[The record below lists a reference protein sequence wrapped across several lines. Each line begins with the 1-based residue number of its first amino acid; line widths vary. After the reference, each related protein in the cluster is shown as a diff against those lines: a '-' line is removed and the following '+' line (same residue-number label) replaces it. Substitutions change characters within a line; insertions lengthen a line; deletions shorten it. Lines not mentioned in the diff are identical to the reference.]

1 MKNMVT
7 TVISPV
13 YDKSLVSVFF
23 SCSIPEISERS
34 EIPHLSFLFA
44 VVHCS
49 FLNTLILMMLEY
61 QSLNMLQL
69 WKKYMRKSL
78 VLTWIPQYRKTLIYI
93 FQHFSSSIKKILR
106 LEEDWALGYN
116 SMKFWDFPDFS

>member
-34 EIPHLSFLFA
+34 EIQHLSFLFE

-49 FLNTLILMMLEY
+49 FLNALILMMLEY
-61 QSLNMLQL
+61 QSL
-69 WKKYMRKSL
+69 
-78 VLTWIPQYRKTLIYI
+78 TC
-93 FQHFSSSIKKILR
+93 
-106 LEEDWALGYN
+106 YN
-116 SMKFWDFPDFS
+116 HGKNIWEKV